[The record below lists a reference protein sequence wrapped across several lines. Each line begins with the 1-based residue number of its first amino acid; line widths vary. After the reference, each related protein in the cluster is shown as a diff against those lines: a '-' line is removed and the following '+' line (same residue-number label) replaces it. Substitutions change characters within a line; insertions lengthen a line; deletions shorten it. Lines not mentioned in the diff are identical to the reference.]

1 MNLKGVL
8 LTFYIAITAFMF
20 INLEVSIPLWSS
32 FFLTAIILFSI
43 TAYHLFY
50 EKGYSPFLS
59 SFIVFTFLFFL
70 AAPIAQINSFES
82 FETARFSNNFP
93 FRESTIIYTNILI
106 NIFNTV
112 FIISYILFKQKVLN
126 NIKIENQ
133 IKLNN
138 NNKVGENL
146 AKVDIYSNGNKISL
160 NKKFDIYSNIK
171 PKLMTYDIINEFNHD
186 QKAYTQ
192 GLEIYENF
200 LFESTGL
207 NGKSSLRKINFNTGE
222 IINMIN
228 LEYEYFGEGLT
239 VLNDKI
245 YQLTWKNR
253 IGFIYDLELNNIGT
267 FNYGNSQEGWGL
279 CNDGN
284 YIYKSDGTSKIWK
297 LDPNTLEEIDFID
310 VMTDK
315 SRIKNINELEYIDGK
330 IFANTYQQNRD
341 VVIVINPSNGIVENV
356 IDFSGLRD
364 KVLQKEDLDVMNGIA
379 YNKGKLFVTGKNW
392 NKIFEVKV
400 YSKN

>member
-1 MNLKGVL
+1 MKHSIVFLVL
-8 LTFYIAITAFMF
+8 L
-20 INLEVSIPLWSS
+20 L
-32 FFLTAIILFSI
+32 
-43 TAYHLFY
+43 
-50 EKGYSPFLS
+50 
-59 SFIVFTFLFFL
+59 VFNCNSDKSGGFK
-70 AAPIAQINSFES
+70 IQINS
-82 FETARFSNNFP
+82 TNNLISLGDDISLNIT
-93 FRESTIIYTNILI
+93 STNNKVIDSI
-106 NIFNTV
+106 NYF
-112 FIISYILFKQKVLN
+112 LN
-126 NIKIENQ
+126 NIKIKNQ
-133 IKLNN
+133 IKLN

-146 AKVDIYSNGNKISL
+146 AKVDIYSNGKKISL

-171 PKLMTYDIINEFNHD
+171 PNLMTYDILNEFNHD

-228 LEYEYFGEGLT
+228 LDYEYFGEGLT

-330 IFANTYQQNRD
+330 IYANTYQQNRD

-364 KVLQKEDLDVMNGIA
+364 KVLQTEDLDVMNGIA
-379 YNKGKLFVTGKNW
+379 HNKDKLFVTGKNW
-392 NKIFEVKV
+392 SKVFEVKV

>member
-1 MNLKGVL
+1 MKH
-8 LTFYIAITAFMF
+8 
-20 INLEVSIPLWSS
+20 S
-32 FFLTAIILFSI
+32 
-43 TAYHLFY
+43 
-50 EKGYSPFLS
+50 
-59 SFIVFTFLFFL
+59 IVFLVFLLVFNCDSDKSGGFK
-70 AAPIAQINSFES
+70 IQIDSSSSSIYLGDEIS
-82 FETARFSNNFP
+82 LKITSSNNKAID
-93 FRESTIIYTNILI
+93 SI
-106 NIFNTV
+106 NYF
-112 FIISYILFKQKVLN
+112 LN
-126 NIKIENQ
+126 NNKVDNP
-133 IKLNN
+133 IKLNS
-138 NNKVGENL
+138 NKVGENF
-146 AKVDIYSNGNKISL
+146 AKVDIYSNGKKISL

-171 PKLMTYDIINEFNHD
+171 PELMTYEIIDEFSHD

-207 NGKSSLRKINFNTGE
+207 NGKSSLRKINFNTWE
-222 IINMIN
+222 IIKMIN

-245 YQLTWKNR
+245 YQLTWKNK

-267 FNYGNSQEGWGL
+267 FNYENSKEGWGL

-284 YIYKSDGTSKIWK
+284 YIYKSDGTSKIWR
-297 LDPNTLEEIDFID
+297 LDPNTLEEVDFID

-330 IFANTYQQNRD
+330 IYANTYQQNRD

-364 KVLQKEDLDVMNGIA
+364 KVLQTPDLDVMNGIA
-379 YNKGKLFVTGKNW
+379 FNNGKLFVTGKNW
-392 NKIFEVKV
+392 DKVFEVKI
-400 YSKN
+400 YSKNK

>member
-1 MNLKGVL
+1 MKHSIVFLVL
-8 LTFYIAITAFMF
+8 L
-20 INLEVSIPLWSS
+20 L
-32 FFLTAIILFSI
+32 
-43 TAYHLFY
+43 
-50 EKGYSPFLS
+50 
-59 SFIVFTFLFFL
+59 VFNCNSDKSGGFK
-70 AAPIAQINSFES
+70 IQINS
-82 FETARFSNNFP
+82 TNNLISLGDDISLNIT
-93 FRESTIIYTNILI
+93 STNNKVIDSI
-106 NIFNTV
+106 NYF
-112 FIISYILFKQKVLN
+112 LN
-126 NIKIENQ
+126 NIKIKNQ
-133 IKLNN
+133 IKLN

-146 AKVDIYSNGNKISL
+146 AKVDIYSNGKKISL

-171 PKLMTYDIINEFNHD
+171 PNLMTYDIINEFNHD

-330 IFANTYQQNRD
+330 IYANTYQQNRD

-364 KVLQKEDLDVMNGIA
+364 KVLQKADLDVMNGIA

>member
-1 MNLKGVL
+1 MKHSIVFLVL
-8 LTFYIAITAFMF
+8 LLVFNCNSDKSGGFKIQIDSSSSSIYLGDEISLKIT
-20 INLEVSIPLWSS
+20 S
-32 FFLTAIILFSI
+32 
-43 TAYHLFY
+43 
-50 EKGYSPFLS
+50 
-59 SFIVFTFLFFL
+59 
-70 AAPIAQINSFES
+70 
-82 FETARFSNNFP
+82 SNNKAID
-93 FRESTIIYTNILI
+93 SI
-106 NIFNTV
+106 NYF
-112 FIISYILFKQKVLN
+112 LN
-126 NIKIENQ
+126 NNKVDNP
-133 IKLNN
+133 IKLNS
-138 NNKVGENL
+138 NKVGENF
-146 AKVDIYSNGNKISL
+146 AKVDIYSNGKKISL

-171 PKLMTYDIINEFNHD
+171 PELMTYEIIDEFSHD

-245 YQLTWKNR
+245 YQLTWKNK

-267 FNYGNSQEGWGL
+267 FNYENSKEGWGL

-284 YIYKSDGTSKIWK
+284 YIYKSDGTSKIWR
-297 LDPNTLEEIDFID
+297 LDPNTLEEVDFID

-330 IFANTYQQNRD
+330 IYANTYQQNRD

-364 KVLQKEDLDVMNGIA
+364 KVLQTPDLDVMNGIA
-379 YNKGKLFVTGKNW
+379 FNNGKLFVTGKNW
-392 NKIFEVKV
+392 DKVFEVKI
-400 YSKN
+400 YSKNK

>member
-1 MNLKGVL
+1 
-8 LTFYIAITAFMF
+8 
-20 INLEVSIPLWSS
+20 
-32 FFLTAIILFSI
+32 
-43 TAYHLFY
+43 
-50 EKGYSPFLS
+50 
-59 SFIVFTFLFFL
+59 
-70 AAPIAQINSFES
+70 
-82 FETARFSNNFP
+82 
-93 FRESTIIYTNILI
+93 
-106 NIFNTV
+106 
-112 FIISYILFKQKVLN
+112 
-126 NIKIENQ
+126 
-133 IKLNN
+133 
-138 NNKVGENL
+138 
-146 AKVDIYSNGNKISL
+146 
-160 NKKFDIYSNIK
+160 
-171 PKLMTYDIINEFNHD
+171 MTYDIINEFNHD

-253 IGFIYDLELNNIGT
+253 IGFIYDLDLNNIGT

-284 YIYKSDGTSKIWK
+284 YIYKSDGTSKIWR

>member
-1 MNLKGVL
+1 MKHSIVFLVL
-8 LTFYIAITAFMF
+8 L
-20 INLEVSIPLWSS
+20 L
-32 FFLTAIILFSI
+32 
-43 TAYHLFY
+43 
-50 EKGYSPFLS
+50 
-59 SFIVFTFLFFL
+59 VFNCNSDKSGGFK
-70 AAPIAQINSFES
+70 IQINS
-82 FETARFSNNFP
+82 TNN
-93 FRESTIIYTNILI
+93 SISLGDDISLNITSA
-106 NIFNTV
+106 NN
-112 FIISYILFKQKVLN
+112 KVIDSVDYFLN

-133 IKLNN
+133 IKLN

-171 PKLMTYDIINEFNHD
+171 PNLMTYDIINEFNHD

-228 LEYEYFGEGLT
+228 LDYEYFGEGLT

-284 YIYKSDGTSKIWK
+284 YIYKSDGTSKIWR

-364 KVLQKEDLDVMNGIA
+364 KVLQKADLDVMNGIA

>member
-1 MNLKGVL
+1 MKHSIVFLVL
-8 LTFYIAITAFMF
+8 LLVFNCNSDKSGGFKIQIDSSSSSIYLGDEISLKIT
-20 INLEVSIPLWSS
+20 S
-32 FFLTAIILFSI
+32 
-43 TAYHLFY
+43 
-50 EKGYSPFLS
+50 
-59 SFIVFTFLFFL
+59 
-70 AAPIAQINSFES
+70 
-82 FETARFSNNFP
+82 SNNKAID
-93 FRESTIIYTNILI
+93 SI
-106 NIFNTV
+106 NYF
-112 FIISYILFKQKVLN
+112 LN
-126 NIKIENQ
+126 NNKVDNP
-133 IKLNN
+133 IKLNS
-138 NNKVGENL
+138 NKVGENF
-146 AKVDIYSNGNKISL
+146 AKVDIYSNGKKISL

-171 PKLMTYDIINEFNHD
+171 PELMTYEIIDEFSHD
-186 QKAYTQ
+186 EKAYTQ

-245 YQLTWKNR
+245 YQLTWKNK

-267 FNYGNSQEGWGL
+267 FNYENSKEGWGL

-284 YIYKSDGTSKIWK
+284 YIYKSDGTSKIWR

-310 VMTDK
+310 IMTDK

-330 IFANTYQQNRD
+330 IYANTYQQNRD

-364 KVLQKEDLDVMNGIA
+364 KVLQTPDLDVMNGIA
-379 YNKGKLFVTGKNW
+379 YNNGKLFVTGKNW
-392 NKIFEVKV
+392 DKVFEVKV
-400 YSKN
+400 YSKNK

>member
-1 MNLKGVL
+1 MKHSIVFLVL
-8 LTFYIAITAFMF
+8 LLVFNCNSDKSGGFKIQIDSSSSSIYLGDEISLKIT
-20 INLEVSIPLWSS
+20 S
-32 FFLTAIILFSI
+32 
-43 TAYHLFY
+43 
-50 EKGYSPFLS
+50 
-59 SFIVFTFLFFL
+59 
-70 AAPIAQINSFES
+70 
-82 FETARFSNNFP
+82 SNNKAID
-93 FRESTIIYTNILI
+93 SI
-106 NIFNTV
+106 NYF
-112 FIISYILFKQKVLN
+112 LN
-126 NIKIENQ
+126 NNKVDNP
-133 IKLNN
+133 IKLNS
-138 NNKVGENL
+138 NKVGENF
-146 AKVDIYSNGNKISL
+146 AKVDIYSNGKKISL

-171 PKLMTYDIINEFNHD
+171 PELMTYESIDEFSHD

-207 NGKSSLRKINFNTGE
+207 NGKSSLRKINFNTWE
-222 IINMIN
+222 IIKMIN

-245 YQLTWKNR
+245 YQLTWKNK

-267 FNYGNSQEGWGL
+267 FNYENSKEGWGL

-284 YIYKSDGTSKIWK
+284 YIYKSDGTSKIWR
-297 LDPNTLEEIDFID
+297 LDPNTLEEVDFID

-330 IFANTYQQNRD
+330 IYANTYQQNRD

-364 KVLQKEDLDVMNGIA
+364 KVLQTPDLDVMNGIA
-379 YNKGKLFVTGKNW
+379 FNNGKLFVTGKNW
-392 NKIFEVKV
+392 DKVFEVKI
-400 YSKN
+400 YSKNK

>member
-1 MNLKGVL
+1 MKHSIVFFVL
-8 LTFYIAITAFMF
+8 L
-20 INLEVSIPLWSS
+20 L
-32 FFLTAIILFSI
+32 
-43 TAYHLFY
+43 
-50 EKGYSPFLS
+50 
-59 SFIVFTFLFFL
+59 VFNCNSDKSGGFK
-70 AAPIAQINSFES
+70 IQINSS
-82 FETARFSNNFP
+82 SSSIYIGDDISLNITSSNNKVID
-93 FRESTIIYTNILI
+93 SI
-106 NIFNTV
+106 NYF
-112 FIISYILFKQKVLN
+112 LN
-126 NIKIENQ
+126 NNKVDNP
-133 IKLNN
+133 IKLNS
-138 NNKVGENL
+138 NKVGENF
-146 AKVDIYSNGNKISL
+146 AKVDIYSNGKKISL

-171 PKLMTYDIINEFNHD
+171 PELMTYEIIDEFSHD

-207 NGKSSLRKINFNTGE
+207 NGKSSLRKINLNTGE

-245 YQLTWKNR
+245 YQLTWKNK

-267 FNYGNSQEGWGL
+267 FNYVNSREGWGL
-279 CNDGN
+279 CNDGS
-284 YIYKSDGTSKIWK
+284 YIYKSDGTSKIWR

-330 IFANTYQQNRD
+330 IYANTYQQNRD
-341 VVIVINPSNGIVENV
+341 VVIVINPSNGVVENV

-364 KVLQKEDLDVMNGIA
+364 KVLQTPDLDVMNGIA
-379 YNKGKLFVTGKNW
+379 FNNGKLFVTGKNW
-392 NKIFEVKV
+392 DKVFEVKV

>member
-1 MNLKGVL
+1 MKHSIVFLVL
-8 LTFYIAITAFMF
+8 LLVFNCNSDKSGGFKIQIDSSSSSIYLGDEISLKIT
-20 INLEVSIPLWSS
+20 S
-32 FFLTAIILFSI
+32 
-43 TAYHLFY
+43 
-50 EKGYSPFLS
+50 
-59 SFIVFTFLFFL
+59 
-70 AAPIAQINSFES
+70 
-82 FETARFSNNFP
+82 SNNKAID
-93 FRESTIIYTNILI
+93 SI
-106 NIFNTV
+106 NYF
-112 FIISYILFKQKVLN
+112 LN
-126 NIKIENQ
+126 NNKVDNP
-133 IKLNN
+133 IKLNS
-138 NNKVGENL
+138 NKVGENF
-146 AKVDIYSNGNKISL
+146 AKVDIYSNGKKISL

-171 PKLMTYDIINEFNHD
+171 PELMTYEIIDEFSHD
-186 QKAYTQ
+186 EKAYTQ

-245 YQLTWKNR
+245 YQLTWKNK

-267 FNYGNSQEGWGL
+267 FNYENSKEGWGL

-284 YIYKSDGTSKIWK
+284 YIYKSDGTSKIWR

-310 VMTDK
+310 IMTDK

-330 IFANTYQQNRD
+330 IYANTYQQNRD

-364 KVLQKEDLDVMNGIA
+364 KVLQTPDLDVMNGIA
-379 YNKGKLFVTGKNW
+379 FNNGKLFVTGKNW
-392 NKIFEVKV
+392 DKVFEVKI
-400 YSKN
+400 YSKNK

>member
-1 MNLKGVL
+1 MKHSIVFLVL
-8 LTFYIAITAFMF
+8 L
-20 INLEVSIPLWSS
+20 L
-32 FFLTAIILFSI
+32 
-43 TAYHLFY
+43 
-50 EKGYSPFLS
+50 
-59 SFIVFTFLFFL
+59 VFNCNSDKSGGFK
-70 AAPIAQINSFES
+70 IQINSS
-82 FETARFSNNFP
+82 SSSIYIGDDISLNITSSNNKVID
-93 FRESTIIYTNILI
+93 SI
-106 NIFNTV
+106 NYF
-112 FIISYILFKQKVLN
+112 
-126 NIKIENQ
+126 
-133 IKLNN
+133 LNN
-138 NNKVGENL
+138 NKISNQIRLNNNKAGENF
-146 AKVDIYSNGNKISL
+146 AKADIYSNGKKISL

-171 PKLMTYDIINEFNHD
+171 PELMTYDIVNEFSHD
-186 QKAYTQ
+186 QNAYTQ

-207 NGKSSLRKINFNTGE
+207 NGKSSLRKINLNTGE

-245 YQLTWKNR
+245 YQLTWKNK

-267 FNYGNSQEGWGL
+267 FNYENSKEGWGL

-284 YIYKSDGTSKIWK
+284 YIYKSDGTSKIWR
-297 LDPNTLEEIDFID
+297 LDPNTLEEVDFID

-330 IFANTYQQNRD
+330 IYANTYQQNRD

-364 KVLQKEDLDVMNGIA
+364 KVLQTPDLDVMNGIA

-392 NKIFEVKV
+392 DKVFEVKI
-400 YSKN
+400 YSKNK

>member
-1 MNLKGVL
+1 MKHSIVFLVL
-8 LTFYIAITAFMF
+8 L
-20 INLEVSIPLWSS
+20 L
-32 FFLTAIILFSI
+32 
-43 TAYHLFY
+43 
-50 EKGYSPFLS
+50 
-59 SFIVFTFLFFL
+59 VFNCNSDKSGGFK
-70 AAPIAQINSFES
+70 IQINSS
-82 FETARFSNNFP
+82 SSSIYIGDDISLNITSSNNKVID
-93 FRESTIIYTNILI
+93 SI
-106 NIFNTV
+106 NYF
-112 FIISYILFKQKVLN
+112 LN
-126 NIKIENQ
+126 NNKISNQ
-133 IKLNN
+133 IRLN
-138 NNKVGENL
+138 NNKVGENF
-146 AKVDIYSNGNKISL
+146 AKVDIYSNGKKISL

-171 PKLMTYDIINEFNHD
+171 PELMTYDIVNEFSHD
-186 QKAYTQ
+186 QNAYTQ

-207 NGKSSLRKINFNTGE
+207 NGKSSLRKINLNTGE

-245 YQLTWKNR
+245 YQLTWKNK

-267 FNYGNSQEGWGL
+267 FNYVNSKEGWGL
-279 CNDGN
+279 CNDGS
-284 YIYKSDGTSKIWK
+284 YIYKSDGTSKIWR

-330 IFANTYQQNRD
+330 IYANTYQQNRD
-341 VVIVINPSNGIVENV
+341 VVIVINPSNGVVENV

-364 KVLQKEDLDVMNGIA
+364 KVLQTPDLDVMNGIA

-392 NKIFEVKV
+392 DKVFEVKV

>member
-1 MNLKGVL
+1 MKHSIVFLVL
-8 LTFYIAITAFMF
+8 LLVFNCNSDKSGGFKIQIDSSSSSIYLGDEISLKIT
-20 INLEVSIPLWSS
+20 S
-32 FFLTAIILFSI
+32 
-43 TAYHLFY
+43 
-50 EKGYSPFLS
+50 
-59 SFIVFTFLFFL
+59 
-70 AAPIAQINSFES
+70 
-82 FETARFSNNFP
+82 SNNKAID
-93 FRESTIIYTNILI
+93 SI
-106 NIFNTV
+106 NYF
-112 FIISYILFKQKVLN
+112 LN
-126 NIKIENQ
+126 NNKVDNP
-133 IKLNN
+133 IKLNS
-138 NNKVGENL
+138 NKVGENF
-146 AKVDIYSNGNKISL
+146 AKVDIYSNGKKISL

-171 PKLMTYDIINEFNHD
+171 PELMTYDIVNEFSHD
-186 QKAYTQ
+186 QNAYTQ

-207 NGKSSLRKINFNTGE
+207 NGKSSLRKINLNTGE

-245 YQLTWKNR
+245 YQLTWKNK

-267 FNYGNSQEGWGL
+267 FNYVNSREGWGL

-284 YIYKSDGTSKIWK
+284 YIYKSDGTSKIWR

-330 IFANTYQQNRD
+330 IYANTYQQNRD

-364 KVLQKEDLDVMNGIA
+364 KVLQTPDLDVMNGIA
-379 YNKGKLFVTGKNW
+379 FNNGKLFVTGKNW
-392 NKIFEVKV
+392 DKVFEVKI
-400 YSKN
+400 YSKNK

>member
-1 MNLKGVL
+1 MKHSIVFLVL
-8 LTFYIAITAFMF
+8 L
-20 INLEVSIPLWSS
+20 L
-32 FFLTAIILFSI
+32 
-43 TAYHLFY
+43 
-50 EKGYSPFLS
+50 
-59 SFIVFTFLFFL
+59 VFNCNSDKSGGFK
-70 AAPIAQINSFES
+70 IQINS
-82 FETARFSNNFP
+82 TNNSISLGDDISLNIT
-93 FRESTIIYTNILI
+93 STN
-106 NIFNTV
+106 N
-112 FIISYILFKQKVLN
+112 KVIDSVDYFLN

-133 IKLNN
+133 IKLN

-146 AKVDIYSNGNKISL
+146 AKVDIYSNGKKISL

-171 PKLMTYDIINEFNHD
+171 PNLMTYDIINEFNHD

-228 LEYEYFGEGLT
+228 LDYEYFGEGLT

-364 KVLQKEDLDVMNGIA
+364 KVLQTEDLDVMNGIA
-379 YNKGKLFVTGKNW
+379 HNKDKLFVTGKNW
-392 NKIFEVKV
+392 SKVFEVKV

>member
-1 MNLKGVL
+1 MKH
-8 LTFYIAITAFMF
+8 
-20 INLEVSIPLWSS
+20 S
-32 FFLTAIILFSI
+32 
-43 TAYHLFY
+43 
-50 EKGYSPFLS
+50 
-59 SFIVFTFLFFL
+59 IVFLVFLLVFNCDSDKSGGFK
-70 AAPIAQINSFES
+70 IQIDSSSSSIYLGDEIS
-82 FETARFSNNFP
+82 LKITSSNNKAID
-93 FRESTIIYTNILI
+93 SI
-106 NIFNTV
+106 NYF
-112 FIISYILFKQKVLN
+112 LN
-126 NIKIENQ
+126 NNKVDNP
-133 IKLNN
+133 IKLNS
-138 NNKVGENL
+138 NKVGENF
-146 AKVDIYSNGNKISL
+146 AKVDIYSNGKKISL

-171 PKLMTYDIINEFNHD
+171 PELMTYEIIDEFSHD
-186 QKAYTQ
+186 EKAYTQ

-245 YQLTWKNR
+245 YQLTWKNK

-267 FNYGNSQEGWGL
+267 FNYENSKEGWGL

-284 YIYKSDGTSKIWK
+284 YIYKSDGTSKIWR

-310 VMTDK
+310 IMTDK

-330 IFANTYQQNRD
+330 IYANTYQQNRD

-364 KVLQKEDLDVMNGIA
+364 KVLQTPDLDVMNGIA
-379 YNKGKLFVTGKNW
+379 FNNGKLFVTGKNW
-392 NKIFEVKV
+392 DKVFEVKI
-400 YSKN
+400 YSKNK

>member
-1 MNLKGVL
+1 MKHSIVFLVL
-8 LTFYIAITAFMF
+8 L
-20 INLEVSIPLWSS
+20 L
-32 FFLTAIILFSI
+32 
-43 TAYHLFY
+43 
-50 EKGYSPFLS
+50 
-59 SFIVFTFLFFL
+59 VFNCNSDKSGGFK
-70 AAPIAQINSFES
+70 IQINS
-82 FETARFSNNFP
+82 TNNLISLGDDISLNIT
-93 FRESTIIYTNILI
+93 STNNKVIDSI
-106 NIFNTV
+106 NYF
-112 FIISYILFKQKVLN
+112 LN
-126 NIKIENQ
+126 NIKIKNQ
-133 IKLNN
+133 IKLN

-146 AKVDIYSNGNKISL
+146 AKVDIYSNGKKISL

-171 PKLMTYDIINEFNHD
+171 PNLMTYDIINEFNHD

-192 GLEIYENF
+192 GLEIYKNF

-228 LEYEYFGEGLT
+228 LDYEYFGEGLT

-284 YIYKSDGTSKIWK
+284 YIYKSDGTSKIWR

-330 IFANTYQQNRD
+330 IYANTYQQNRD

-364 KVLQKEDLDVMNGIA
+364 KVLQTEDLDVMNGIA
-379 YNKGKLFVTGKNW
+379 HNKDKLFVTGKNW
-392 NKIFEVKV
+392 SKVFEVKV

>member
-1 MNLKGVL
+1 MKHSIVFLVL
-8 LTFYIAITAFMF
+8 L
-20 INLEVSIPLWSS
+20 L
-32 FFLTAIILFSI
+32 
-43 TAYHLFY
+43 
-50 EKGYSPFLS
+50 
-59 SFIVFTFLFFL
+59 VFNCNSDKSGGFK
-70 AAPIAQINSFES
+70 IQINSS
-82 FETARFSNNFP
+82 SSSIYIGDDISLNITSSNNKVID
-93 FRESTIIYTNILI
+93 SI
-106 NIFNTV
+106 NYF
-112 FIISYILFKQKVLN
+112 LN
-126 NIKIENQ
+126 NNKISNQ
-133 IKLNN
+133 IRLN
-138 NNKVGENL
+138 NNKVGENY
-146 AKVDIYSNGNKISL
+146 AKADIYSNGKKISL

-171 PKLMTYDIINEFNHD
+171 PELMTYDIVNEFSHD
-186 QKAYTQ
+186 QNAYTQ

-207 NGKSSLRKINFNTGE
+207 NGKSSLRKINLNTGE

-245 YQLTWKNR
+245 YQLTWKNK

-267 FNYGNSQEGWGL
+267 FNYVNSREGWGL
-279 CNDGN
+279 CNDGS
-284 YIYKSDGTSKIWK
+284 YIYKSDGTSKIWR

-330 IFANTYQQNRD
+330 IYANTYQQNRD
-341 VVIVINPSNGIVENV
+341 VVIVINPSNGVVENV

-364 KVLQKEDLDVMNGIA
+364 KVLQTPDLDVMNGIA

-392 NKIFEVKV
+392 DKVFEVKV